1 MKKEELAEKINKFF
15 KDYDTYNYNDNIGYN
30 VDEEETISEIAKGI
44 TDLEKLDD
52 MIKQLTKFHE
62 EASLGECFD
71 EVKELESIIKDLEEY
86 KVNNKLL
93 IVKVEHDK
101 LPQEKY
107 IINDLNA
114 MQLEV
119 DGLIEMVDIDDH
131 VCIVC
136 NEEGKMLNLDLN
148 RVVGNDIIAG
158 NFFVVGFNDDG
169 DTASLTEE
177 QVKNYKEKYNQN
189 SINEVNEKLVSL
201 MFERGGKE
209 LC

>member
-1 MKKEELAEKINKFF
+1 MKKEELSERINKFF
-15 KDYDTYNYNDNIGYN
+15 KDYDTYSYNDNIGYN
-30 VDEEETISEIAKGI
+30 ADEEETILEIAKGL
-44 TDLEKLDD
+44 TDLEKLDE

-71 EVKELESIIKDLEEY
+71 EAKELESIIKDLEEY
-86 KVNNKLL
+86 QIKNKLL
-93 IVKVEHDK
+93 IVKVEPDK

-114 MQLEV
+114 MQAEV
-119 DGLIEMVDIDDH
+119 DGLIEMVDIDNH

-136 NEEGKMLNLDLN
+136 NEEGKILNLSLN
-148 RVVGNDIIAG
+148 RVVGNDMIAG
-158 NFFVVGFNDDG
+158 NFFVVGFNDNG
-169 DTASLTEE
+169 DMESLTEG
-177 QVKNYKEKYNQN
+177 QVEKYKEQFNQK
-189 SINEVNEKLVSL
+189 SINEVNDKLVNI

>member
-1 MKKEELAEKINKFF
+1 MKKEELAKKINKFF

-62 EASLGECFD
+62 EAILGECFD
-71 EVKELESIIKDLEEY
+71 ESKELESIIKNLEEF

-93 IVKVEHDK
+93 IVKVEPDK

-114 MQLEV
+114 MQSEV
-119 DGLIEMVDIDDH
+119 NGLIEMVDIDDN

-136 NEEGKMLNLDLN
+136 NEEGKILNLELN

-158 NFFVVGFNDDG
+158 SFFIVGFNDEG
-169 DTASLTEE
+169 DTVSLTEE
-177 QVKNYKEKYNQN
+177 QAKCYKEKYNQK
-189 SINEVNEKLVSL
+189 SINEVNEKLVNL